1 MLSLLPLLSIEAQ
14 EIIEHKG
21 DTMIVISP
29 SNLKTINSIIIDL
42 EDSKKIINL
51 QNKIIKNDS
60 IVKSERDSIIVN
72 QTNIIDK
79 QNKYYTESINN
90 LEKTLKKEK
99 IKKTVWTSALGLVA
113 VIFGTIAIIK

>member
-1 MLSLLPLLSIEAQ
+1 M
-14 EIIEHKG
+14 
-21 DTMIVISP
+21 
-29 SNLKTINSIIIDL
+29 KTPR
-42 EDSKKIINL
+42 EYFQNL

-72 QTNIIDK
+72 QTSIINK
-79 QNKYYTESINN
+79 QNEYYTESINN

-113 VIFGTIAIIK
+113 VIFGTIAISK

>member
-21 DTMIVISP
+21 DIMIVISP
-29 SNLKTINSIIIDL
+29 NNLKTINSIIIDL